1 MAPVPAG
8 STILVEFVGA
18 SQWYNASLT
27 IAAGWI
33 RTGGVLAYDV
43 FAQPPDNIRSQLKRL
58 GIDVNEL
65 ERADRLGF
73 TDGYSATLGHKS
85 KEESSYDSLKIV
97 ELSIEFSRGIMRA
110 PPRPE
115 KLIVVDN
122 ESTYA
127 RFNDEKAFVE
137 FLLTRHFPSH
147 GLRKSTGIIGI
158 LRGVHSGWV
167 YEQLEAAVEGI
178 IDFKLEEV
186 ADKVGEQAATIMR
199 IRSMRDIPF
208 DARWH
213 RLKVGENFEV
223 TLEK

>member
-1 MAPVPAG
+1 MCVPL
-8 STILVEFVGA
+8 LV
-18 SQWYNASLT
+18 
-27 IAAGWI
+27 
-33 RTGGVLAYDV
+33 RTH
-43 FAQPPDNIRSQLKRL
+43 
-58 GIDVNEL
+58 
-65 ERADRLGF
+65 
-73 TDGYSATLGHKS
+73 AT
-85 KEESSYDSLKIV
+85 
-97 ELSIEFSRGIMRA
+97 
-110 PPRPE
+110 
-115 KLIVVDN
+115 DN

-147 GLRKSTGIIGI
+147 GLRKSTGLIGI

-178 IDFKLEEV
+178 IDFKLEE
-186 ADKVGEQAATIMR
+186 ASDKVGEQAATIMR

-223 TLEK
+223 SLEK